1 MLYLLNTTVIPCG
14 ADGIWQ
20 SSTLPLESAKL
31 NIRDNRGV
39 TTEWTSAIGHEST
52 AAVMSELLKV
62 KVPVNRIQ
70 VQPAPGDK
78 LLCFK
83 LKGRAPEGVV
93 LDKRQIEEMGYEWVL
108 LTYHGSV
115 GAALDAQFK
124 AQQSWLNN
132 LNQRVY

>member
-39 TTEWTSAIGHEST
+39 TTEWISAIGHEST

-93 LDKRQIEEMGYEWVL
+93 LNQKQIEEMGYEWAL
-108 LTYHGSV
+108 MTYHGSI

-124 AQQSWLNN
+124 AQGNWLSA